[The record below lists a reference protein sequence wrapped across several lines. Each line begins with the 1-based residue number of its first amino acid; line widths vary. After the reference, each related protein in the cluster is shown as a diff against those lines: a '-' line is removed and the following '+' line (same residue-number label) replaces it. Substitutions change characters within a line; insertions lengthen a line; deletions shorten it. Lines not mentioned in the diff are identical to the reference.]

1 MYRQLSLDLDHPIL
15 YFGVKF
21 YNPDPS
27 KLEDELTRYLFC
39 LQIKRDLSDGSLNCN
54 ENIAAL
60 IASYVIQSEL
70 GDYNPDEFVDAGYI
84 STYTLIPHQDAEFEY
99 KTMEYHKKHVGL
111 SPAESDYLLLETA
124 SKLDYYGVKLTPVKG
139 SDGVPL
145 NISVNHVGVLIF
157 QNLTKISSFLWSR
170 IHKLSFK
177 RKKFLM
183 KLHDDVSCWHLDYQL
198 IRIVIFIYR
207 TS

>member
-1 MYRQLSLDLDHPIL
+1 MYRQLSLDLDHPIM

-39 LQIKRDLSDGSLNCN
+39 QQIKRDLADGSLQCN

-60 IASYVIQSEL
+60 IASYIIQSEI
-70 GDYNPDEFVDAGYI
+70 GDFNPDEFSDPSYLSAF
-84 STYTLIPHQDAEFEY
+84 SLIPHQDAEFEW
-99 KTMEYHKKHVGL
+99 KTQENHKKHIGM
-111 SPAESDYLLLETA
+111 SPAESDYFLLETV

-139 SDGVPL
+139 SDAVPL
-145 NISVNHVGVLIF
+145 NIAVNHVGVLIF
-157 QNLTKISSFLWSR
+157 QNLAKISTFLWSR
-170 IHKLSFK
+170 IRKLSFK

-183 KLHDDVSCWHLDYQL
+183 KLHDDVS
-198 IRIVIFIYR
+198 VN
-207 TS
+207 